1 MSQMVS
7 DYLGTFI
14 VVLSV
19 IVFARIVL
27 QTKSKLN
34 FGKLIILI
42 IIIAAILDAFCYFDI
57 TLFKTLIM
65 FVLFALLV
73 RLLYSLDISQTIII
87 TFIYFV
93 ISVLVDI
100 VSINLFALTI
110 GEVAFYKYVAGKLLG
125 SVATFIILTIIT
137 LIFRKLILKL
147 LNIKIRYRMLFVMIF
162 SIVCIIALFYAT
174 FKLGTNSAD
183 KLLCIFSILVIV
195 LVIGNSFMQAY
206 KNNQLMLQ
214 YDNLLSFIKKYET
227 EIDNQRTMRHETK
240 NQLLT
245 IKSKIIDK
253 EKPTA
258 IVDYIDTI
266 LNDDRKINHT
276 EYAKLKYLPSNGLK
290 GLFYFKMITAEE
302 KGIHVEV
309 SIAKGIEDGF
319 LSKLDTNSFNQIGK
333 VLGVYLDNAIESAEI
348 TEKKSLCIEAFTKTD
363 EVIFV
368 ISNTYDPNV
377 KKIGRS
383 TKGVGRGYGLL
394 LANSIISN
402 NSRLSSSTEVT
413 PEIYVKK
420 LNIKSK

>member
-7 DYLGTFI
+7 DYLGTLLNVI
-14 VVLSV
+14 SI
-19 IVFARIVL
+19 IVFSR
-27 QTKSKLN
+27 
-34 FGKLIILI
+34 IILKQKSELPKWK
-42 IIIAAILDAFCYFDI
+42 IAVMLLIVSIMLQLFCYFNI
-57 TLFKTLIM
+57 TVFKTCIM
-65 FVLFALLV
+65 FFLFVILV
-73 RLLYSLDISQTIII
+73 KYSFSLDISKATIL
-87 TFIYFV
+87 TFMFFIFSIV
-93 ISVLVDI
+93 SDI
-100 VSINLFALTI
+100 LSINLFVLIVGQKVFYAKIAGSLI
-110 GEVAFYKYVAGKLLG
+110 GSIAVFV
-125 SVATFIILTIIT
+125 IIT
-137 LIFRKLILKL
+137 FLALIFRKLILKI
-147 LNIKIRYRMLFVMIF
+147 LNIKVKYRMLFVMIF

-174 FKLGTNSAD
+174 FRLVTNSAD
-183 KLLCIFSILVIV
+183 KLLCIFSILVLV

-253 EKPTA
+253 EKPTE

-319 LSKLDTNSFNQIGK
+319 LSKLDTNNFNQIGK

-348 TEKKSLCIEAFTKTD
+348 TKKKSLCIEAFTKTD

-413 PEIYVKK
+413 PEVYIKK
-420 LNIKSK
+420 LSIKK

>member
-7 DYLGTFI
+7 DYLGNIINI
-14 VVLSV
+14 VSIL
-19 IVFARIVL
+19 VFSRIVL
-27 QTKSKLN
+27 KQKSNIAWWKTL
-34 FGKLIILI
+34 LMIILI
-42 IIIAAILDAFCYFDI
+42 AIVLQVFRYFDI
-57 TLFKTLIM
+57 TIFKTCIM
-65 FVLFALLV
+65 FVLFAVLV
-73 RLLYSLDISQTIII
+73 KLNFSMDISKTIIL
-87 TFIYFV
+87 TFIYYIFL
-93 ISVLVDI
+93 ILADMI
-100 VSINLFALTI
+100 SINLLSMI
-110 GEVAFYKYVAGKLLG
+110 LGEKEFYLSVAGGIIGSMVVFVITVLL
-125 SVATFIILTIIT
+125 SF
-137 LIFRKLILKL
+137 IFRKLILKI

-174 FKLGTNSAD
+174 FRLGTNSAD
-183 KLLCIFSILVIV
+183 KLLCIFSIFVLV

-206 KNNQLMLQ
+206 KNNQLILQ

-266 LNDDRKINHT
+266 LNDGRKINHA

-302 KGIHVEV
+302 KNIHVEV

-319 LSKLDTNSFNQIGK
+319 LSKLDTNNFNQIGK

-348 TEKKSLCIEAFTKTD
+348 TKKKSLCIEAFTKTD

-368 ISNTYDPNV
+368 ISNTYDPNI

-413 PEIYVKK
+413 PEVYIKK
-420 LNIKSK
+420 LSIKK

>member
-7 DYLGTFI
+7 DYLGNIINI
-14 VVLSV
+14 VSIL
-19 IVFARIVL
+19 VFSRIVL
-27 QTKSKLN
+27 KQKSNIAWWKTL
-34 FGKLIILI
+34 LMIILI
-42 IIIAAILDAFCYFDI
+42 AIVLQVFRYFDI
-57 TLFKTLIM
+57 TIFKTCIM
-65 FVLFALLV
+65 FVLFAVLV
-73 RLLYSLDISQTIII
+73 KLNFSMDISKTIIL
-87 TFIYFV
+87 TFIYY
-93 ISVLVDI
+93 IVLILADMI
-100 VSINLFALTI
+100 SINLLSMI
-110 GEVAFYKYVAGKLLG
+110 LGEKEFYLSVAGGIIGSMVVFVITVLL
-125 SVATFIILTIIT
+125 SF
-137 LIFRKLILKL
+137 IFRKLILKI

-174 FKLGTNSAD
+174 FRLGTNSAD
-183 KLLCIFSILVIV
+183 KLLCIFSIFVLV

-206 KNNQLMLQ
+206 KNNQLILQ

-266 LNDDRKINHT
+266 LNDGRKINHA

-302 KGIHVEV
+302 KNIHVEV

-319 LSKLDTNSFNQIGK
+319 LSKLDTNNFNQIGK

-348 TEKKSLCIEAFTKTD
+348 TKKKSLCIEAFTKTD

-413 PEIYVKK
+413 PEVYIKK
-420 LNIKSK
+420 LSIKK

>member
-7 DYLGTFI
+7 DYLGTLLNVI
-14 VVLSV
+14 SI
-19 IVFARIVL
+19 IVF
-27 QTKSKLN
+27 SY
-34 FGKLIILI
+34 IILKQKSELPKWKI
-42 IIIAAILDAFCYFDI
+42 ILLAIVSAVGLQAICLLDFTILRTFIFFMVYAMLLKIVFSVD
-57 TLFKTLIM
+57 LFKIVIIDFFYFAFLILSDM
-65 FVLFALLV
+65 ISIKLFSFLFGSKFFYEVVAGHLLGNVLVLFPFFALAFIFRGLLRKFLTVKMKYKIIFLLV
-73 RLLYSLDISQTIII
+73 ISLL
-87 TFIYFV
+87 
-93 ISVLVDI
+93 
-100 VSINLFALTI
+100 
-110 GEVAFYKYVAGKLLG
+110 
-125 SVATFIILTIIT
+125 
-137 LIFRKLILKL
+137 
-147 LNIKIRYRMLFVMIF
+147 
-162 SIVCIIALFYAT
+162 CIIAIFFAT

-183 KLLCIFSILVIV
+183 MLLCIFSILVIV

-227 EIDNQRTMRHETK
+227 EIDNQRTLRHETK

-319 LSKLDTNSFNQIGK
+319 LSKLDTNNFNQIGK
-333 VLGVYLDNAIESAEI
+333 VLGVYLDNAIESAEL
-348 TEKKSLCIEAFTKTD
+348 TEKKLLCIEAFTKTD

-368 ISNTYDPNV
+368 ISNTYDPNI

-383 TKGVGRGYGLL
+383 TKGLGRGYGLL
-394 LANSIISN
+394 LANGIISN
-402 NSRLSSSTEVT
+402 NNRLSSSTEVT
-413 PEIYVKK
+413 PEVYIKK
-420 LNIKSK
+420 LSIKK

>member
-1 MSQMVS
+1 MVS
-7 DYLGTFI
+7 DYLGTLLNVI
-14 VVLSV
+14 SI
-19 IVFARIVL
+19 IVFSR
-27 QTKSKLN
+27 
-34 FGKLIILI
+34 IILKQKSELPKWK
-42 IIIAAILDAFCYFDI
+42 IAVMLLIVSIMLQLFCYFNI
-57 TLFKTLIM
+57 TVFKTCIM
-65 FVLFALLV
+65 FFLFVILV
-73 RLLYSLDISQTIII
+73 KYSFSLDISKATIL
-87 TFIYFV
+87 TFMFFIFSIV
-93 ISVLVDI
+93 SDI
-100 VSINLFALTI
+100 LSINLFVLIVGQKVFYAKIAGSLI
-110 GEVAFYKYVAGKLLG
+110 GSIAVFV
-125 SVATFIILTIIT
+125 IIT
-137 LIFRKLILKL
+137 VLALIFRKLILKI
-147 LNIKIRYRMLFVMIF
+147 LNIKVKYRMLFVMIF

-174 FKLGTNSAD
+174 FRLGTNSAD
-183 KLLCIFSILVIV
+183 KLLCIFSILVLV

-227 EIDNQRTMRHETK
+227 EIDNQRTLRHETK

-319 LSKLDTNSFNQIGK
+319 LSKLDTNNFNQIGK

-348 TEKKSLCIEAFTKTD
+348 TKKKSLCIEAFTKTD

-383 TKGVGRGYGLL
+383 TKGLGRGYGLL

-413 PEIYVKK
+413 PEVYIKK
-420 LNIKSK
+420 LNIKK

>member
-7 DYLGTFI
+7 DYLGNIINI
-14 VVLSV
+14 VSIL
-19 IVFARIVL
+19 VFSRIVL
-27 QTKSKLN
+27 KQKSNIAWWKTL
-34 FGKLIILI
+34 LMIILI
-42 IIIAAILDAFCYFDI
+42 AIVLQVFRYFDI
-57 TLFKTLIM
+57 TIFKTCIM
-65 FVLFALLV
+65 FVLFAVLV
-73 RLLYSLDISQTIII
+73 KLNFSMDISKTIIL
-87 TFIYFV
+87 TFIYYIFL
-93 ISVLVDI
+93 ILADMI
-100 VSINLFALTI
+100 SINLLSMI
-110 GEVAFYKYVAGKLLG
+110 LGEKEFYLSVAGGIIGSMVVFVITVLL
-125 SVATFIILTIIT
+125 SF
-137 LIFRKLILKL
+137 IFRKLILKI

-174 FKLGTNSAD
+174 FRLGTNSAD
-183 KLLCIFSILVIV
+183 KLLCIFSIFVLV

-206 KNNQLMLQ
+206 KNNQLILQ
-214 YDNLLSFIKKYET
+214 YDNLLSFIKKYVT

-266 LNDDRKINHT
+266 LNDGRKINHA

-302 KGIHVEV
+302 KNIHVEV

-319 LSKLDTNSFNQIGK
+319 LSKLDTNNFNQIGK

-348 TEKKSLCIEAFTKTD
+348 TKKKSLCIEAFTKTD

-368 ISNTYDPNV
+368 ISNTYDPNI

-413 PEIYVKK
+413 PEVYIKK
-420 LNIKSK
+420 LSIKK

>member
-1 MSQMVS
+1 MVS

-27 QTKSKLN
+27 QTKNKLN
-34 FGKLIILI
+34 FGKLMVLI
-42 IIIAAILDAFCYFDI
+42 VIIAAILDAFCYFDI

-65 FVLFALLV
+65 FILFAMLIKLS
-73 RLLYSLDISQTIII
+73 YSLDVSQTVII

-100 VSINLFALTI
+100 VSINLFTLTI
-110 GEVAFYKYVAGKLLG
+110 GEAAFYKYVAGGLLG
-125 SVATFIILTIIT
+125 SIATFIILTIIT
-137 LIFRKLILKL
+137 LIFRKLILKV
-147 LNIKIRYRMLFVMIF
+147 LNVKIRYRMLFVMIF
-162 SIVCIIALFYAT
+162 SIICIIALFYAT
-174 FKLGTNSAD
+174 FRLGTNSAD
-183 KLLCIFSILVIV
+183 KLLCIFSILVLV
-195 LVIGNSFMQAY
+195 LVIGNSFLQAY

-266 LNDDRKINHT
+266 LNDGRKVNHT

-319 LSKLDTNSFNQIGK
+319 LSKLDTNNFNQIGK
-333 VLGVYLDNAIESAEI
+333 VLGVYLDNAIESAEL
-348 TEKKSLCIEAFTKTD
+348 TEKKSLCIEAFIKTD

-368 ISNTYDPNV
+368 ISNTYDPNI

-394 LANSIISN
+394 LANGIISN
-402 NSRLSSSTEVT
+402 NNRLSSSTEVT
-413 PEIYVKK
+413 PEVYIKK
-420 LNIKSK
+420 LSIKK

>member
-1 MSQMVS
+1 MVS
-7 DYLGTFI
+7 DYLGNIINI
-14 VVLSV
+14 VSIL
-19 IVFARIVL
+19 VFSRIVL
-27 QTKSKLN
+27 KQKSNIAWWKTL
-34 FGKLIILI
+34 LMIILI
-42 IIIAAILDAFCYFDI
+42 AIVLQVFRYFDI
-57 TLFKTLIM
+57 TIFKTCIM
-65 FVLFALLV
+65 FVLFAVLV
-73 RLLYSLDISQTIII
+73 KLNFSMDISKTIIL
-87 TFIYFV
+87 TFIYY
-93 ISVLVDI
+93 IVLILADMI
-100 VSINLFALTI
+100 SINLLSMI
-110 GEVAFYKYVAGKLLG
+110 LGEKEFYLSVAGGIIGSMVVFVITVLL
-125 SVATFIILTIIT
+125 SF
-137 LIFRKLILKL
+137 IFRKLILKI

-174 FKLGTNSAD
+174 FRLGTNSAD
-183 KLLCIFSILVIV
+183 KLLCIFSIFVLV

-206 KNNQLMLQ
+206 KNNQLILQ

-266 LNDDRKINHT
+266 LNDGRKINHA

-319 LSKLDTNSFNQIGK
+319 LSKLDTNNFNQIGK

-348 TEKKSLCIEAFTKTD
+348 TKKKSLCIEAFTKTD

-413 PEIYVKK
+413 PEVYIKK
-420 LNIKSK
+420 LSIKK

>member
-7 DYLGTFI
+7 DYLGNIINI
-14 VVLSV
+14 VSIL
-19 IVFARIVL
+19 VFSRIVL
-27 QTKSKLN
+27 KQKSNIAWWKTL
-34 FGKLIILI
+34 LMIILI
-42 IIIAAILDAFCYFDI
+42 AIVLQVFRYFDI
-57 TLFKTLIM
+57 TIFKTCIM
-65 FVLFALLV
+65 FVLFAVLV
-73 RLLYSLDISQTIII
+73 KLNFSMDISKTIIL
-87 TFIYFV
+87 TFIYY
-93 ISVLVDI
+93 IVLILADMI
-100 VSINLFALTI
+100 SINLLSMI
-110 GEVAFYKYVAGKLLG
+110 LGEKEFYLSVAGGIIGSMVVFVITVLL
-125 SVATFIILTIIT
+125 SF
-137 LIFRKLILKL
+137 IFRKLILKI

-174 FKLGTNSAD
+174 FRLGTNSAD
-183 KLLCIFSILVIV
+183 KLLCIFSIFVLV

-206 KNNQLMLQ
+206 KNNQLILQ

-266 LNDDRKINHT
+266 LNDGRKINHA

-319 LSKLDTNSFNQIGK
+319 LSKLDTNNFNQIGK

-348 TEKKSLCIEAFTKTD
+348 TKKKSLCIEAFTKTD

-368 ISNTYDPNV
+368 ISNTYDPNI

-413 PEIYVKK
+413 PEVYIKK
-420 LNIKSK
+420 LSIKK

>member
-1 MSQMVS
+1 MVS
-7 DYLGTFI
+7 DYLGNIINI
-14 VVLSV
+14 VSIL
-19 IVFARIVL
+19 VFSRIVL
-27 QTKSKLN
+27 KQKSNIAWWKTL
-34 FGKLIILI
+34 LMIILI
-42 IIIAAILDAFCYFDI
+42 AIVLQVFRYFDI
-57 TLFKTLIM
+57 TIFKTCIM
-65 FVLFALLV
+65 FVLFAVLV
-73 RLLYSLDISQTIII
+73 KLNFSMDISKTIIL
-87 TFIYFV
+87 TFIYY
-93 ISVLVDI
+93 IVLIMADML
-100 VSINLFALTI
+100 SINLLSMI
-110 GEVAFYKYVAGKLLG
+110 LGEKEFYLSVAGGIIG
-125 SVATFIILTIIT
+125 SMVVFIITVL
-137 LIFRKLILKL
+137 LSFIFRKLILKV

-174 FKLGTNSAD
+174 FSLGTNSAD

-195 LVIGNSFMQAY
+195 LVIGNSFMQTY

-253 EKPTA
+253 EKPTE

-319 LSKLDTNSFNQIGK
+319 LSKLDTNNFNQIGK

-413 PEIYVKK
+413 PEVYIKK
-420 LNIKSK
+420 LSIKK

>member
-7 DYLGTFI
+7 DYLGNI
-14 VVLSV
+14 INIISIL
-19 IVFARIVL
+19 VFSRIVL
-27 QTKSKLN
+27 KQKSNIAWWKTL
-34 FGKLIILI
+34 LMIILI
-42 IIIAAILDAFCYFDI
+42 AIILQVFRYFDI
-57 TLFKTLIM
+57 TIFKTCIM
-65 FVLFALLV
+65 FVLFAILV
-73 RLLYSLDISQTIII
+73 KLNFSMDISKTVIL
-87 TFIYFV
+87 TFIYY
-93 ISVLVDI
+93 IVLIMADML
-100 VSINLFALTI
+100 SINLLSMI
-110 GEVAFYKYVAGKLLG
+110 LGEKEFYLSVAGGIIG
-125 SVATFIILTIIT
+125 SMVVFIITVL
-137 LIFRKLILKL
+137 LSFIFRKLILKV

-174 FKLGTNSAD
+174 FSLGTNSAD

-195 LVIGNSFMQAY
+195 LVIGNSFMQTY

-253 EKPTA
+253 EKPTE

-319 LSKLDTNSFNQIGK
+319 LSKLDTNNFNQIGK

-420 LNIKSK
+420 LNIKK

>member
-7 DYLGTFI
+7 DYLGNI
-14 VVLSV
+14 INIISIL
-19 IVFARIVL
+19 VFSRIVL
-27 QTKSKLN
+27 KQKSNIAWWKTL
-34 FGKLIILI
+34 LMIILI
-42 IIIAAILDAFCYFDI
+42 AIILQVFRYFDI
-57 TLFKTLIM
+57 TIFKTCIM
-65 FVLFALLV
+65 FVLFAILV
-73 RLLYSLDISQTIII
+73 KLNFSMDISKTVIL
-87 TFIYFV
+87 TFIYY
-93 ISVLVDI
+93 IVLIMADML
-100 VSINLFALTI
+100 SINLLSMI
-110 GEVAFYKYVAGKLLG
+110 LGEKEFYLSVAGGIIG
-125 SVATFIILTIIT
+125 SMVVFIITVL
-137 LIFRKLILKL
+137 LSFIFRKLILKV

-174 FKLGTNSAD
+174 FSLGTNSAD

-253 EKPTA
+253 EKPTE

-302 KGIHVEV
+302 RGIHVEV

-319 LSKLDTNSFNQIGK
+319 LSKLDTNNFNQIGK
-333 VLGVYLDNAIESAEI
+333 VLGVYLDNAIESAEK

-383 TKGVGRGYGLL
+383 TKGLGRGYGLL
-394 LANSIISN
+394 LANGIISN

-413 PEIYVKK
+413 PEVYIKK
-420 LNIKSK
+420 LSIKK

>member
-7 DYLGTFI
+7 DYFA
-14 VVLSV
+14 SV
-19 IVFARIVL
+19 IAVLLVLLFATIILGHKKRV
-27 QTKSKLN
+27 TFVKL
-34 FGKLIILI
+34 LLLI
-42 IIIAAILDAFCYFDI
+42 IIISSIISLLCYFNV
-57 TLFKTLIM
+57 TLFKTLIV
-65 FVLFALLV
+65 FVLFALLI

-100 VSINLFALTI
+100 VSINLFTLTI

-174 FKLGTNSAD
+174 FRLGTNSAD
-183 KLLCIFSILVIV
+183 KLLCIFSIFVLV

-227 EIDNQRTMRHETK
+227 EIDNQRMMRHETK

-253 EKPTA
+253 EKPTE

-319 LSKLDTNSFNQIGK
+319 LNKLDTNNFNQIGK

-348 TEKKSLCIEAFTKTD
+348 TKKKSLCIEAFTKTD

>member
-1 MSQMVS
+1 MVS
-7 DYLGTFI
+7 DYLGNIINI
-14 VVLSV
+14 VSIL
-19 IVFARIVL
+19 VFSRIVL
-27 QTKSKLN
+27 KQKSNIAWWKTL
-34 FGKLIILI
+34 LMIILI
-42 IIIAAILDAFCYFDI
+42 AIVLQVFRYFDI
-57 TLFKTLIM
+57 TIFKTCIM
-65 FVLFALLV
+65 FVLFAVLV
-73 RLLYSLDISQTIII
+73 KLNFSMDISKTIIL
-87 TFIYFV
+87 TFIYY
-93 ISVLVDI
+93 IVLILADMI
-100 VSINLFALTI
+100 SINLLSMI
-110 GEVAFYKYVAGKLLG
+110 LGEKEFYLSVAGGIIGSMVVFVITVLL
-125 SVATFIILTIIT
+125 SF
-137 LIFRKLILKL
+137 IFRKLILKI

-174 FKLGTNSAD
+174 FRLGTNSAD
-183 KLLCIFSILVIV
+183 KLLCIFSIFVLV

-206 KNNQLMLQ
+206 KNNQLILQ

-266 LNDDRKINHT
+266 LNDGRKINHA

-302 KGIHVEV
+302 KNIHVEV

-319 LSKLDTNSFNQIGK
+319 LSKLDTNNFNQIGK

-348 TEKKSLCIEAFTKTD
+348 TKKKSLCIEAFTKTD

-413 PEIYVKK
+413 PDVYIKK
-420 LNIKSK
+420 LSIKK

>member
-1 MSQMVS
+1 MII
-7 DYLGTFI
+7 LI
-14 VVLSV
+14 
-19 IVFARIVL
+19 AIVL
-27 QTKSKLN
+27 QV
-34 FGKLIILI
+34 FR
-42 IIIAAILDAFCYFDI
+42 YFDI
-57 TLFKTLIM
+57 TIFKTCIM
-65 FVLFALLV
+65 FVLFAVLV
-73 RLLYSLDISQTIII
+73 KLNFSMDISKTIIL
-87 TFIYFV
+87 TFIYY
-93 ISVLVDI
+93 IVLILADMI
-100 VSINLFALTI
+100 SINLLSMI
-110 GEVAFYKYVAGKLLG
+110 LGEKEFYLSVAGGIIGSMVVFVITVLL
-125 SVATFIILTIIT
+125 SF
-137 LIFRKLILKL
+137 IFRKLILKI

-174 FKLGTNSAD
+174 FRLGTNSAD
-183 KLLCIFSILVIV
+183 KLLCIFSIFVLV

-206 KNNQLMLQ
+206 KNNQLILQ

-266 LNDDRKINHT
+266 LNDGRKINHA

-302 KGIHVEV
+302 KNIHVEV

-319 LSKLDTNSFNQIGK
+319 LSKLDTNNFNQIGK

-348 TEKKSLCIEAFTKTD
+348 TKKKSLCIEAFTKTD

-368 ISNTYDPNV
+368 ISNTYDPNI

-413 PEIYVKK
+413 PEVYIKK
-420 LNIKSK
+420 LSIKK

>member
-7 DYLGTFI
+7 DYLGNIINI
-14 VVLSV
+14 VSIL
-19 IVFARIVL
+19 VFSRIVL
-27 QTKSKLN
+27 KQKSNIAWWKTL
-34 FGKLIILI
+34 LMIILI
-42 IIIAAILDAFCYFDI
+42 AIVLQVFRYFDI
-57 TLFKTLIM
+57 TIFKTCIM
-65 FVLFALLV
+65 FVLFAVLV
-73 RLLYSLDISQTIII
+73 KLNFSMDISKTIIL
-87 TFIYFV
+87 TFIYY
-93 ISVLVDI
+93 IVLILADMI
-100 VSINLFALTI
+100 SINLLSMI
-110 GEVAFYKYVAGKLLG
+110 LGEKEFYLSVAGGIIGSMVVFVITVLL
-125 SVATFIILTIIT
+125 SF
-137 LIFRKLILKL
+137 IFRKLILKI

-174 FKLGTNSAD
+174 FRLGTNSAD
-183 KLLCIFSILVIV
+183 KLLCIFSIFVLV

-227 EIDNQRTMRHETK
+227 EIDNQRTLRHETK

-266 LNDDRKINHT
+266 LNDGRKINHA

-302 KGIHVEV
+302 KNIHVEV

-319 LSKLDTNSFNQIGK
+319 LSKLDTNNFNQIGK

-348 TEKKSLCIEAFTKTD
+348 TKKKSLCIEAFTKTD

-413 PEIYVKK
+413 PEVYIKK
-420 LNIKSK
+420 LSIKK

>member
-1 MSQMVS
+1 MVS
-7 DYLGTFI
+7 DYLGTLLNVI
-14 VVLSV
+14 SI
-19 IVFARIVL
+19 IVF
-27 QTKSKLN
+27 SY
-34 FGKLIILI
+34 IILKQKSELPKWKI
-42 IIIAAILDAFCYFDI
+42 ILLAIVSAVGLQAICLLDFTILRTFIFFMVYAMLLKIVFSVD
-57 TLFKTLIM
+57 LFKIVIIDFFYFAFLILSDM
-65 FVLFALLV
+65 ISIKLFSFLFGSKFFYEVVAGHLLGNVLVLFPFFALAFIFRGLLRKFLTVKMKYKIIFLLV
-73 RLLYSLDISQTIII
+73 ISLL
-87 TFIYFV
+87 
-93 ISVLVDI
+93 
-100 VSINLFALTI
+100 
-110 GEVAFYKYVAGKLLG
+110 
-125 SVATFIILTIIT
+125 
-137 LIFRKLILKL
+137 
-147 LNIKIRYRMLFVMIF
+147 
-162 SIVCIIALFYAT
+162 CIIAIFFAT

-183 KLLCIFSILVIV
+183 MLLCIFSILVIV

-227 EIDNQRTMRHETK
+227 EIDNQRTLRHETK

-319 LSKLDTNSFNQIGK
+319 LSKLDTNNFNQIGK
-333 VLGVYLDNAIESAEI
+333 VLGVYLDNAIESAEL
-348 TEKKSLCIEAFTKTD
+348 TEKKLLCIEAFTKTD

-368 ISNTYDPNV
+368 ISNTYDPNI

-383 TKGVGRGYGLL
+383 TKGLGRGYGLL
-394 LANSIISN
+394 LANGIISN
-402 NSRLSSSTEVT
+402 NNRLSSSTEVT
-413 PEIYVKK
+413 PEVYIKK
-420 LNIKSK
+420 LSIKK

>member
-7 DYLGTFI
+7 DYLGTLLNVI
-14 VVLSV
+14 SI
-19 IVFARIVL
+19 IVFSR
-27 QTKSKLN
+27 
-34 FGKLIILI
+34 IILKQKSELPKWK
-42 IIIAAILDAFCYFDI
+42 IAVMLLIVSIMLQLFCYFNI
-57 TLFKTLIM
+57 TVFKTCIM
-65 FVLFALLV
+65 FFLFVILV
-73 RLLYSLDISQTIII
+73 KYSFSLDISKATIL
-87 TFIYFV
+87 TFMFFIFSIV
-93 ISVLVDI
+93 SDI
-100 VSINLFALTI
+100 LSINLFVLIVGQKVFYAKIAGSLI
-110 GEVAFYKYVAGKLLG
+110 GSIAVFV
-125 SVATFIILTIIT
+125 IIT
-137 LIFRKLILKL
+137 VLALIFRKLILKI
-147 LNIKIRYRMLFVMIF
+147 LNIKVKYRMLFVMIF

-174 FKLGTNSAD
+174 FRLGTNSAD
-183 KLLCIFSILVIV
+183 KLLCIFSILVLV

-227 EIDNQRTMRHETK
+227 EIDNQRTLRHETK

-319 LSKLDTNSFNQIGK
+319 LSKLDTNNFNQIGK

-348 TEKKSLCIEAFTKTD
+348 TKKKSLCIEAFTKTD

-383 TKGVGRGYGLL
+383 TKGLGRGYGLL

-413 PEIYVKK
+413 PEVYIKK
-420 LNIKSK
+420 LSIKK

>member
-1 MSQMVS
+1 MVS
-7 DYLGTFI
+7 DYLGNIINI
-14 VVLSV
+14 VSIL
-19 IVFARIVL
+19 VFSRIVL
-27 QTKSKLN
+27 KQKSNIAWWKTL
-34 FGKLIILI
+34 LMIILI
-42 IIIAAILDAFCYFDI
+42 AIVLQVFRYFDI
-57 TLFKTLIM
+57 TIFKTCIM
-65 FVLFALLV
+65 FVLFAVLV
-73 RLLYSLDISQTIII
+73 KLNFSMDISKTIIL
-87 TFIYFV
+87 TFIYY
-93 ISVLVDI
+93 IVLILADMI
-100 VSINLFALTI
+100 SINLLSMI
-110 GEVAFYKYVAGKLLG
+110 LGEKEFYLSVAGGIIGSMVVFVITVLL
-125 SVATFIILTIIT
+125 SF
-137 LIFRKLILKL
+137 IFRKLILKI

-174 FKLGTNSAD
+174 FRLGTNSAD
-183 KLLCIFSILVIV
+183 KLLCIFSIFVLV

-206 KNNQLMLQ
+206 KNNQLILQ

-266 LNDDRKINHT
+266 LNDGRKINHV

-319 LSKLDTNSFNQIGK
+319 LSKLDTNNFNQIGK

-348 TEKKSLCIEAFTKTD
+348 TKKKSLCIEAFTKTD

-413 PEIYVKK
+413 PEVYIKK
-420 LNIKSK
+420 LSIKK

>member
-7 DYLGTFI
+7 DYLGTLLNVI
-14 VVLSV
+14 SI
-19 IVFARIVL
+19 IVFSR
-27 QTKSKLN
+27 
-34 FGKLIILI
+34 IILKQKSELPKWKI
-42 IIIAAILDAFCYFDI
+42 ILLAIVSAVGLQAICLLDFTILRTFIFFMVYAMLLKIVFSVD
-57 TLFKTLIM
+57 LFKIVIIDFFYFAFLILSDM
-65 FVLFALLV
+65 ISIKLFSFLFGSKFFYEVVAGHLLGNVLVLFPFFALAFIFRGLLRKFLTVKMKYKIIFLLV
-73 RLLYSLDISQTIII
+73 ISLL
-87 TFIYFV
+87 
-93 ISVLVDI
+93 
-100 VSINLFALTI
+100 
-110 GEVAFYKYVAGKLLG
+110 
-125 SVATFIILTIIT
+125 
-137 LIFRKLILKL
+137 
-147 LNIKIRYRMLFVMIF
+147 
-162 SIVCIIALFYAT
+162 CIIAIFFAT

-253 EKPTA
+253 EKPTE

-319 LSKLDTNSFNQIGK
+319 LSKLDTNNFNQIGK
-333 VLGVYLDNAIESAEI
+333 VLGVYLDNAIESAEL

-383 TKGVGRGYGLL
+383 TKGLGRGYGLL
-394 LANSIISN
+394 LANGIISN

-413 PEIYVKK
+413 PEVYIKK
-420 LNIKSK
+420 LSIKK

>member
-7 DYLGTFI
+7 DYLGTLLNVI
-14 VVLSV
+14 SI
-19 IVFARIVL
+19 IVFSR
-27 QTKSKLN
+27 
-34 FGKLIILI
+34 IILKQKSELPKWK
-42 IIIAAILDAFCYFDI
+42 IAVMLLIVSIMLQLFCYFNI
-57 TLFKTLIM
+57 TVFKTCIM
-65 FVLFALLV
+65 FFLFVILV
-73 RLLYSLDISQTIII
+73 KYSFSLDISKATIL
-87 TFIYFV
+87 TFMFFIFSIV
-93 ISVLVDI
+93 SDI
-100 VSINLFALTI
+100 LSINLFVLIAGQKVFYAKIAGSLI
-110 GEVAFYKYVAGKLLG
+110 GSIAVFV
-125 SVATFIILTIIT
+125 IIT
-137 LIFRKLILKL
+137 VLALIFRKLILKI
-147 LNIKIRYRMLFVMIF
+147 LNIKVKYRMLFVMIF

-174 FKLGTNSAD
+174 FRLGTNSAD
-183 KLLCIFSILVIV
+183 KLLCIFSILVLV

-227 EIDNQRTMRHETK
+227 EIDNQRTLRHETK

-319 LSKLDTNSFNQIGK
+319 LSKLDTNNFNQIGK

-348 TEKKSLCIEAFTKTD
+348 TKKKSLCIEAFTKTD

-383 TKGVGRGYGLL
+383 TKGLGRGYGLL

-413 PEIYVKK
+413 PEVYIKK
-420 LNIKSK
+420 LSIKK

>member
-7 DYLGTFI
+7 DYLGNIINI
-14 VVLSV
+14 VSIL
-19 IVFARIVL
+19 VFSRIVL
-27 QTKSKLN
+27 KQKSNIAWWKTL
-34 FGKLIILI
+34 LMIILI
-42 IIIAAILDAFCYFDI
+42 AIVLQVFRYFDI
-57 TLFKTLIM
+57 TIFKTCIM
-65 FVLFALLV
+65 FVLFAVLV
-73 RLLYSLDISQTIII
+73 KLNFSMDISKTIIL
-87 TFIYFV
+87 TFIYYIFL
-93 ISVLVDI
+93 ILADMI
-100 VSINLFALTI
+100 SINLLSMI
-110 GEVAFYKYVAGKLLG
+110 LGEKEFYLSVAGGIIGSMVVFVITVLL
-125 SVATFIILTIIT
+125 SF
-137 LIFRKLILKL
+137 IFRKLILKI

-174 FKLGTNSAD
+174 FRLGTNSAD
-183 KLLCIFSILVIV
+183 KLLCIFSIFVLV

-206 KNNQLMLQ
+206 KNNQLILQ

-266 LNDDRKINHT
+266 LNDGRKINHA

-302 KGIHVEV
+302 KNIHVEV

-319 LSKLDTNSFNQIGK
+319 LSKLDTNNFNQIGK

-348 TEKKSLCIEAFTKTD
+348 TKKKSLCIEAFTKTD

-383 TKGVGRGYGLL
+383 TKGLGRGYGLL

-413 PEIYVKK
+413 PEVYIKK
-420 LNIKSK
+420 LSIKK

>member
-1 MSQMVS
+1 MVS

-100 VSINLFALTI
+100 VSINLFTLTI

-174 FKLGTNSAD
+174 FRLGTNSAD
-183 KLLCIFSILVIV
+183 KLLCIFSIFVLV

-227 EIDNQRTMRHETK
+227 EIDNQRMMRHETK
-240 NQLLT
+240 N
-245 IKSKIIDK
+245 
-253 EKPTA
+253 
-258 IVDYIDTI
+258 
-266 LNDDRKINHT
+266 
-276 EYAKLKYLPSNGLK
+276 
-290 GLFYFKMITAEE
+290 
-302 KGIHVEV
+302 
-309 SIAKGIEDGF
+309 
-319 LSKLDTNSFNQIGK
+319 
-333 VLGVYLDNAIESAEI
+333 
-348 TEKKSLCIEAFTKTD
+348 
-363 EVIFV
+363 
-368 ISNTYDPNV
+368 
-377 KKIGRS
+377 
-383 TKGVGRGYGLL
+383 
-394 LANSIISN
+394 
-402 NSRLSSSTEVT
+402 
-413 PEIYVKK
+413 
-420 LNIKSK
+420 

>member
-7 DYLGTFI
+7 DYLGNIINI
-14 VVLSV
+14 VSIL
-19 IVFARIVL
+19 VFSRIVL
-27 QTKSKLN
+27 KQKSNIAWWKTL
-34 FGKLIILI
+34 LMIILI
-42 IIIAAILDAFCYFDI
+42 AIVLQVFRYFDI
-57 TLFKTLIM
+57 TIFKTCIM
-65 FVLFALLV
+65 FVLFAVLV
-73 RLLYSLDISQTIII
+73 KLNFSMDISKTIIL
-87 TFIYFV
+87 TFIHY
-93 ISVLVDI
+93 IVLILADMI
-100 VSINLFALTI
+100 SINLLSMI
-110 GEVAFYKYVAGKLLG
+110 LGEKEFYLSVAGGIIGSMVVFVITVLL
-125 SVATFIILTIIT
+125 SF
-137 LIFRKLILKL
+137 IFRKLILKI

-174 FKLGTNSAD
+174 FRLGTNSAD
-183 KLLCIFSILVIV
+183 KLLCIFSIFVLV

-206 KNNQLMLQ
+206 KNNQLILQ

-266 LNDDRKINHT
+266 LNDGRKINHV

-319 LSKLDTNSFNQIGK
+319 LSKLDTNNFNQIGK

-348 TEKKSLCIEAFTKTD
+348 TKKKSLCIEAFTKTD

-413 PEIYVKK
+413 PEVYIKK
-420 LNIKSK
+420 LSIKK

>member
-1 MSQMVS
+1 MVS
-7 DYLGTFI
+7 DYLGTLLNVI
-14 VVLSV
+14 SI
-19 IVFARIVL
+19 IVFSR
-27 QTKSKLN
+27 
-34 FGKLIILI
+34 IILKQKSELPKWK
-42 IIIAAILDAFCYFDI
+42 IAVMLLIVSIMLQLFCYFNI
-57 TLFKTLIM
+57 TVFKTCIM
-65 FVLFALLV
+65 FFLFVILV
-73 RLLYSLDISQTIII
+73 KYSFSLDISKATIL
-87 TFIYFV
+87 TFMFFIFSIV
-93 ISVLVDI
+93 SDI
-100 VSINLFALTI
+100 LSINLFVLIVGQKVFYAKIAGSLI
-110 GEVAFYKYVAGKLLG
+110 GSIAVFV
-125 SVATFIILTIIT
+125 IIT
-137 LIFRKLILKL
+137 VLALIFRKLIMKI
-147 LNIKIRYRMLFVMIF
+147 LNIKVKYRMLFVMIF

-174 FKLGTNSAD
+174 FRLGTNSAD

-266 LNDDRKINHT
+266 LNDGRKINHT

-319 LSKLDTNSFNQIGK
+319 LSKLDTNNFNQIGK
-333 VLGVYLDNAIESAEI
+333 VLGVYLDNAIESAEK

-383 TKGVGRGYGLL
+383 TKGLGRGYGLL
-394 LANSIISN
+394 LANGIISN

-413 PEIYVKK
+413 PEVYIKK
-420 LNIKSK
+420 LSIKK

>member
-1 MSQMVS
+1 MVS
-7 DYLGTFI
+7 DYLGT
-14 VVLSV
+14 LLNV
-19 IVFARIVL
+19 ISILVF
-27 QTKSKLN
+27 SC
-34 FGKLIILI
+34 IILKQKSELPKWK
-42 IIIAAILDAFCYFDI
+42 IAVMLLIVSIMLQLFCYFNI
-57 TLFKTLIM
+57 TVFKTCIM
-65 FVLFALLV
+65 FFLFVILV
-73 RLLYSLDISQTIII
+73 KYSFSLDISKATIL
-87 TFIYFV
+87 TFMFFIFSIV
-93 ISVLVDI
+93 SDI
-100 VSINLFALTI
+100 LSINLFVLIVGQKVFYAKIAGSLI
-110 GEVAFYKYVAGKLLG
+110 GSIAVFV
-125 SVATFIILTIIT
+125 IIT
-137 LIFRKLILKL
+137 VLALIFRKLILKI
-147 LNIKIRYRMLFVMIF
+147 LNIKVKYRMLFVMIF
-162 SIVCIIALFYAT
+162 TILCVIALFYAA

-183 KLLCIFSILVIV
+183 KLLCIFSILVLV
-195 LVIGNSFMQAY
+195 LVIGNSFLQAY
-206 KNNQLMLQ
+206 KNNQLILQ

-266 LNDDRKINHT
+266 LNDGRKINHA

-319 LSKLDTNSFNQIGK
+319 LSKLDTNNFNQIGK
-333 VLGVYLDNAIESAEI
+333 VLGVYLDNAIESAEL

-368 ISNTYDPNV
+368 ISNTYDPNI

-394 LANSIISN
+394 LANGIISN
-402 NSRLSSSTEVT
+402 NNRLSSSTEVT
-413 PEIYVKK
+413 PEVYIKK
-420 LNIKSK
+420 LSIKK

>member
-1 MSQMVS
+1 MVS
-7 DYLGTFI
+7 DYLGTLLNVI
-14 VVLSV
+14 SI
-19 IVFARIVL
+19 IVFSR
-27 QTKSKLN
+27 
-34 FGKLIILI
+34 IILKQKSELPKWK
-42 IIIAAILDAFCYFDI
+42 IAVMLLIVSIMLQLFCYFNI
-57 TLFKTLIM
+57 TVFKTCIM
-65 FVLFALLV
+65 FFLFVILV
-73 RLLYSLDISQTIII
+73 KYSFSLDISKATIL
-87 TFIYFV
+87 TFMFFIFSIV
-93 ISVLVDI
+93 SDI
-100 VSINLFALTI
+100 LSINLFVLIVGQKVFYAKIAGSLI
-110 GEVAFYKYVAGKLLG
+110 GSMAVFV
-125 SVATFIILTIIT
+125 IIT
-137 LIFRKLILKL
+137 FLALIFRKLILKI
-147 LNIKIRYRMLFVMIF
+147 LNIKVKYRMLFVMIF

-174 FKLGTNSAD
+174 FRLGTNSAD
-183 KLLCIFSILVIV
+183 KLLCIFSILVLV

-227 EIDNQRTMRHETK
+227 EIDNQRTLRHETK

-319 LSKLDTNSFNQIGK
+319 LSKLDTNNFNQIGK

-348 TEKKSLCIEAFTKTD
+348 TKKKSLCIEAFTKTD

-383 TKGVGRGYGLL
+383 TKGLGRGYGLL

-413 PEIYVKK
+413 PEVYIKK
-420 LNIKSK
+420 LSIKK

>member
-1 MSQMVS
+1 MVS
-7 DYLGTFI
+7 DYLGNI
-14 VVLSV
+14 INIISIL
-19 IVFARIVL
+19 VFSRIVL
-27 QTKSKLN
+27 KQKSNIAWWKTL
-34 FGKLIILI
+34 LMIILI
-42 IIIAAILDAFCYFDI
+42 AIILQVFRYFDI
-57 TLFKTLIM
+57 TIFKTCIM
-65 FVLFALLV
+65 FVLFAILV
-73 RLLYSLDISQTIII
+73 KLNFSMDISKTVIL
-87 TFIYFV
+87 TFIYY
-93 ISVLVDI
+93 IVLI
-100 VSINLFALTI
+100 MANMLSINLLSMI
-110 GEVAFYKYVAGKLLG
+110 LGEKEFYLSVAGGIIG
-125 SVATFIILTIIT
+125 SMVVFIITVL
-137 LIFRKLILKL
+137 LSFIFRKLILKV

-174 FKLGTNSAD
+174 FSLGTNSAD

-195 LVIGNSFMQAY
+195 LVIGNSFMQTY

-253 EKPTA
+253 EKPTE

-319 LSKLDTNSFNQIGK
+319 LSKLDTNNFNQIGK

-420 LNIKSK
+420 LNIKK

>member
-7 DYLGTFI
+7 DYLGNIINI
-14 VVLSV
+14 VSIL
-19 IVFARIVL
+19 VFSRIVL
-27 QTKSKLN
+27 KQKSNIAWWKTL
-34 FGKLIILI
+34 LMIILI
-42 IIIAAILDAFCYFDI
+42 AIVLQVFRYFDI
-57 TLFKTLIM
+57 TIFKTCIM
-65 FVLFALLV
+65 FVLFAVLV
-73 RLLYSLDISQTIII
+73 KLNFSMDISKTIIL
-87 TFIYFV
+87 TFIYY
-93 ISVLVDI
+93 IVLILADMI
-100 VSINLFALTI
+100 SINLLSMI
-110 GEVAFYKYVAGKLLG
+110 LGEKEFYLSVAGGIIGSMVVFVITVLL
-125 SVATFIILTIIT
+125 SF
-137 LIFRKLILKL
+137 IFRKLILKI

-174 FKLGTNSAD
+174 FRLGTNSAD
-183 KLLCIFSILVIV
+183 KLLCIFSIFVLV

-206 KNNQLMLQ
+206 KNNQLILQ

-266 LNDDRKINHT
+266 LNDGRKINHA

-319 LSKLDTNSFNQIGK
+319 LSKLDTNNFNQIGK

-348 TEKKSLCIEAFTKTD
+348 TKKKSLCIEAFTKTD

-413 PEIYVKK
+413 PEVYIKK
-420 LNIKSK
+420 LSIKK

>member
-1 MSQMVS
+1 MVS
-7 DYLGTFI
+7 DYLGTLLNVI
-14 VVLSV
+14 SI
-19 IVFARIVL
+19 IVFSR
-27 QTKSKLN
+27 
-34 FGKLIILI
+34 IILKQKSELPKWK
-42 IIIAAILDAFCYFDI
+42 IAVMLLIVSIMLQLFCYFNI
-57 TLFKTLIM
+57 TVFKTCIM
-65 FVLFALLV
+65 FFLFVILV
-73 RLLYSLDISQTIII
+73 KYSFSLDISKATIL
-87 TFIYFV
+87 TFMFFIFSIV
-93 ISVLVDI
+93 SDI
-100 VSINLFALTI
+100 LSINLFVLIVGQKVFYAKIAGSLI
-110 GEVAFYKYVAGKLLG
+110 GSIAVFV
-125 SVATFIILTIIT
+125 IIT
-137 LIFRKLILKL
+137 VLALIFRKLILKI
-147 LNIKIRYRMLFVMIF
+147 LNIKVKYRMLFVMIF

-174 FKLGTNSAD
+174 FRLGTNSAD
-183 KLLCIFSILVIV
+183 KLLCIFSILVLV

-227 EIDNQRTMRHETK
+227 EIDNQRTLRHETK

-319 LSKLDTNSFNQIGK
+319 LSKLDTNNFNQIGK

-348 TEKKSLCIEAFTKTD
+348 TKKKSLCIEAFTKTD

-368 ISNTYDPNV
+368 ISNTYDPNI

-413 PEIYVKK
+413 PEVYIKK
-420 LNIKSK
+420 LSIKK

>member
-7 DYLGTFI
+7 DYLGTLLNVI
-14 VVLSV
+14 SI
-19 IVFARIVL
+19 IVFSYIILKQKSELPKWKIILLAIVSAVGL
-27 QTKSKLN
+27 QAICLLN
-34 FGKLIILI
+34 FTILRTFI
-42 IIIAAILDAFCYFDI
+42 FFMVYAMLLKIVFSVD
-57 TLFKTLIM
+57 LFKIVIIDFFYFTFLILSDM
-65 FVLFALLV
+65 ISIKLFSFLFGSKFFYEVVAGHLLGNVLVLFPFFALAFIFRGLLRKFLTVKMKYKIIFLLV
-73 RLLYSLDISQTIII
+73 ISLL
-87 TFIYFV
+87 
-93 ISVLVDI
+93 
-100 VSINLFALTI
+100 
-110 GEVAFYKYVAGKLLG
+110 
-125 SVATFIILTIIT
+125 
-137 LIFRKLILKL
+137 
-147 LNIKIRYRMLFVMIF
+147 
-162 SIVCIIALFYAT
+162 CIIAIFFAT

-319 LSKLDTNSFNQIGK
+319 LSKLDTNNFNQIGK
-333 VLGVYLDNAIESAEI
+333 VLGVYLDNAIESAEK

-383 TKGVGRGYGLL
+383 TKGLGRGYGLL
-394 LANSIISN
+394 LANGIISN

-413 PEIYVKK
+413 PEVYIKK
-420 LNIKSK
+420 LSIKK

>member
-1 MSQMVS
+1 MVS
-7 DYLGTFI
+7 DYLGNIINI
-14 VVLSV
+14 VSIL
-19 IVFARIVL
+19 VFSRIVL
-27 QTKSKLN
+27 KQKSNIAWWKTL
-34 FGKLIILI
+34 LMIILI
-42 IIIAAILDAFCYFDI
+42 AIVLQVFRYFDI
-57 TLFKTLIM
+57 TIFKTCIM
-65 FVLFALLV
+65 FVLFAVLV
-73 RLLYSLDISQTIII
+73 KLNFSMDISKTIIL
-87 TFIYFV
+87 TFIYY
-93 ISVLVDI
+93 IVLILADMI
-100 VSINLFALTI
+100 SINLLSMI
-110 GEVAFYKYVAGKLLG
+110 LGEKEFYLSVAGGIIGSMVVFVITVLL
-125 SVATFIILTIIT
+125 SF
-137 LIFRKLILKL
+137 IFRKLILKI

-174 FKLGTNSAD
+174 FRLGTNSAD
-183 KLLCIFSILVIV
+183 KLLCIFSIFVLV

-206 KNNQLMLQ
+206 KNNQLILQ

-266 LNDDRKINHT
+266 LNDGRKINHA

-302 KGIHVEV
+302 NGIHVEV

-319 LSKLDTNSFNQIGK
+319 LSKLDTNNFNQIGK

-348 TEKKSLCIEAFTKTD
+348 TKKKSLCIEAFTKTD

-413 PEIYVKK
+413 PEVYIKK
-420 LNIKSK
+420 LSIKK

>member
-1 MSQMVS
+1 MVS
-7 DYLGTFI
+7 DYLGNIINI
-14 VVLSV
+14 VSIL
-19 IVFARIVL
+19 VFSRIVL
-27 QTKSKLN
+27 KQKSNIAWWKTL
-34 FGKLIILI
+34 LMIILI
-42 IIIAAILDAFCYFDI
+42 AIVLQVFRYFDI
-57 TLFKTLIM
+57 TIFKTCIM
-65 FVLFALLV
+65 FVLFAVLV
-73 RLLYSLDISQTIII
+73 KLNFSMDISKTIIL
-87 TFIYFV
+87 TFIHY
-93 ISVLVDI
+93 IVLILADMI
-100 VSINLFALTI
+100 SINLLSMI
-110 GEVAFYKYVAGKLLG
+110 LGEKEFYLSVAGGIIGSMVVFVITVLL
-125 SVATFIILTIIT
+125 SF
-137 LIFRKLILKL
+137 IFRKLILKI

-174 FKLGTNSAD
+174 FRLGTNSAD
-183 KLLCIFSILVIV
+183 KLLCIFSIFVLV

-206 KNNQLMLQ
+206 KNNQLILQ

-266 LNDDRKINHT
+266 LNDGRKINHV

-319 LSKLDTNSFNQIGK
+319 LSKLDTNNFNQIGK

-348 TEKKSLCIEAFTKTD
+348 TKKKSLCIEAFTKTD

-413 PEIYVKK
+413 PEVYIKK
-420 LNIKSK
+420 LSIKK

>member
-7 DYLGTFI
+7 DYLGTLLNVI
-14 VVLSV
+14 SI
-19 IVFARIVL
+19 IVFSR
-27 QTKSKLN
+27 
-34 FGKLIILI
+34 IILKQKSELPKWK
-42 IIIAAILDAFCYFDI
+42 IAVMLLIVSIMLQLFCYFNI
-57 TLFKTLIM
+57 TVFKTCIM
-65 FVLFALLV
+65 FFLFVILV
-73 RLLYSLDISQTIII
+73 KYSFSLDISKATIL
-87 TFIYFV
+87 TFMFFIFSIV
-93 ISVLVDI
+93 SDI
-100 VSINLFALTI
+100 LSINLFVLIVGQKVFYAKIAGSLI
-110 GEVAFYKYVAGKLLG
+110 GSIAVFV
-125 SVATFIILTIIT
+125 IIT
-137 LIFRKLILKL
+137 VLALIFRKLILKI
-147 LNIKIRYRMLFVMIF
+147 LNIKVKYRMLFVMIF

-174 FKLGTNSAD
+174 FRLGTNSAD
-183 KLLCIFSILVIV
+183 KLLCIFSILVLV

-227 EIDNQRTMRHETK
+227 EIDNQRTLRHETK

-319 LSKLDTNSFNQIGK
+319 LSKLDTNNFNQIGK

-348 TEKKSLCIEAFTKTD
+348 TKKKSLCIEAFTKTD

-383 TKGVGRGYGLL
+383 TKGLGRGYGLL

-413 PEIYVKK
+413 PEVYIKK
-420 LNIKSK
+420 LNIKK